1 MKRFLFG
8 KILKSTG
15 VGLSERMWEGVLTVL
30 EVIAIIA
37 SRLIDNDYHYR
48 LIADSDMESSILYI
62 WL

>member
-1 MKRFLFG
+1 MKRFLFRE
-8 KILKSTG
+8 IPINP
-15 VGLSERMWEGVLTVL
+15 VIGLSERMWEGVLTVL

-48 LIADSDMESSILYI
+48 LIAGSDMESSILYI